1 MADLKS
7 CFVIGPIGE
16 PGSEHRKLADW
27 LLKGIVKPVLES
39 ERFGYRVTRADE
51 CPDPGS
57 ITDQIITSVM
67 EADLVIADL
76 TSHNPNAF
84 YELAIRHMVVK
95 PVIHMILK
103 GQIIPFDTKDYR
115 TIIYDVSEFEGL
127 EAAKQALADQV
138 EAIESP
144 DFRVSNPVT
153 KARGHQAL
161 ASSADTRDQMIAD
174 LMGLVGSLTHRIEQI
189 EVNPT
194 LKSKQQQ
201 LGDILGIRL
210 FEAESPSSNS
220 LAHQFFGH
228 SNSASAAKPLNMR
241 RLEASLAT
249 KKAREAKEK

>member
-1 MADLKS
+1 MANPKT

-27 LLKGIVKPVLES
+27 LLRGIVKPVLES
-39 ERFGYRVTRADE
+39 EPFGYSVSRADE

-67 EADLVIADL
+67 EADLVVADL

-115 TIIYDVSEFEGL
+115 TIIYDVSEVDGL
-127 EAAKQALADQV
+127 EAAKQALAGQV

-161 ASSADTRDQMIAD
+161 ASSADTRDQIMAE

-189 EVNPT
+189 EINPA
-194 LKSKQQQ
+194 LRSKSQQ

-210 FEAESPSSNS
+210 LETPPPSAS
-220 LAHQFFGH
+220 LTQQFFGH

-249 KKAREAKEK
+249 KKAREAKDK